1 MKALL
6 LALLSVSVAHA
17 QTIHITGVRR
27 ATDLEK
33 TYKTAFNMNMITG
46 SLDGKVYTF
55 QQLAAFGYYH
65 FEVGADYPVV
75 KASDKEVKVRV
86 ADKKGREST
95 ESLRIVGIAEQ

>member
-6 LALLSVSVAHA
+6 FALLSVALAHA
-17 QTIHITGVRR
+17 ETIHITGIRR

-46 SLDGKVYTF
+46 SLDGKAYTF
-55 QQLAAFGYYH
+55 QQVAAFGYYH
-65 FEVGADYPVV
+65 FQVGADYPVV
-75 KASDKEVKVRV
+75 KVTDKEVKVRV
-86 ADKKGREST
+86 TDKKGREST